1 VPFPEAD
8 SSLDLRGT
16 PCPVNFIRARLAL
29 EGLEPGAVLEL
40 VLDRGEPEAMVL
52 PGLEREGHAV
62 SVQETT
68 DDWLRLHVICSGG

>member
-1 VPFPEAD
+1 MVPV
-8 SSLDLRGT
+8 LV
-16 PCPVNFIRARLAL
+16 PVLVLVLVLAL
-29 EGLEPGAVLEL
+29 VLELMLAVVLLVLVLEL

-68 DDWLRLHVICSGG
+68 DDWLRLHVICAGG